1 MVDSTFWKPVN
12 VITLSVTT
20 QNSVFLI
27 QNITELFINS
37 TFGQYSIQKNILLNG
52 KKLGK
57 ISITWERNVLVTF
70 ISTTSLKRNYVSLDY
85 LHDPLDE
92 KLAKLPV
99 HVFVIR
105 LPKRQGLIRARLA
118 GADVAKG
125 KVLTFLDSHC
135 EASRGWVEPLLA
147 EIALDRYKSVC

>member
-1 MVDSTFWKPVN
+1 M
-12 VITLSVTT
+12 
-20 QNSVFLI
+20 Q
-27 QNITELFINS
+27 E
-37 TFGQYSIQKNILLNG
+37 
-52 KKLGK
+52 K
-57 ISITWERNVLVTF
+57 ISYNKIAPE
-70 ISTTSLKRNYVSLDY
+70 Y
-85 LHDPLDE
+85 LHSPLDE

-135 EASRGWVEPLLA
+135 EASRGWLEPLLA
-147 EIALDRYKSVC
+147 EIALDRYFLSLIVVQTKAKVLHYPFKIINDQF